1 MYFLIDS
8 VSASRTRCLPLGK
21 KQLLLFAVKFRCV
34 LCENVQM
41 AAFVS
46 VSGCLSPS
54 FHDVCLSCL
63 FPISTTG
70 LTVP

>member
-8 VSASRTRCLPLGK
+8 VSASRTPVSTFREKSAPI
-21 KQLLLFAVKFRCV
+21 FAVKFRSV
-34 LCENVQM
+34 LCESVQM

-54 FHDVCLSCL
+54 FHDLCLSCL
-63 FPISTTG
+63 FPVSTTE

>member
-8 VSASRTRCLPLGK
+8 VSASRTLVSTFREKAAPV
-21 KQLLLFAVKFRCV
+21 FAVKFRSV
-34 LCENVQM
+34 LGESVQM

-63 FPISTTG
+63 FPVFTTE